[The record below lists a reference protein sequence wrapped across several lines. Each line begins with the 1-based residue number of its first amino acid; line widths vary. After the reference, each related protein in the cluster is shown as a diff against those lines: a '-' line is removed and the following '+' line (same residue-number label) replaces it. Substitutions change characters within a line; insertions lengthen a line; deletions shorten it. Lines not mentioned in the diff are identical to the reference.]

1 MRKFIFPLI
10 VLAVALGYMLFRPG
24 DDASDI
30 EALFNKMAEAA
41 REKNLDAVMEG
52 FSLQYKDG
60 SGASYPVVKNII
72 GKALEKYDDIE
83 ASYSDLD
90 AFITEDEHGYPLAY
104 VSVGVIVTATD
115 NGEVTELL
123 GSEGEPERINVTLE
137 YSALG
142 GWKIAAVDGLDGER
156 P

>member
-1 MRKFIFPLI
+1 MRKFLFPLI
-10 VLAVALGYMLFRPG
+10 ILAVALGYMLFRPG

-30 EALFNKMAEAA
+30 EALFDKMAEAA
-41 REKNLDAVMEG
+41 RAKDFDGVMEG
-52 FSLQYKDG
+52 FSLQYRDG

-72 GKALEKYDDIE
+72 GKALEKYDDIQ

-104 VSVGVIVTATD
+104 VSVGVIVTASD

-123 GSEGEPERINVTLE
+123 GGEGEPELVNVTLT
-137 YSALG
+137 YSAVS

>member
-72 GKALEKYDDIE
+72 GKALEKYGDIE

-104 VSVGVIVTATD
+104 VSVGVSVTATD

>member
-1 MRKFIFPLI
+1 MRKYLFPLI
-10 VLAVALGYMLFRPG
+10 VLAIALGYTLFRPG

-30 EALFNKMAEAA
+30 EALFDKIAEAA
-41 REKNLDAVMEG
+41 RAKDLDGVMEG

-60 SGASYPVVKNII
+60 SGVSYPVVKNII
-72 GKALEKYDDIE
+72 GKALEKYDGIE
-83 ASYSDLD
+83 ATYSDLD
-90 AFITEDEHGYPLAY
+90 AFITEDEHSYPLAF
-104 VSVGVIVTATD
+104 VSVWVNVTVTD
-115 NGEVTELL
+115 NGRVRELI
-123 GSEGEPERINVTLE
+123 GSGGEPERINVTLT

>member
-1 MRKFIFPLI
+1 MRKFVFPLV
-10 VLAVALGYMLFRPG
+10 VLAIALGYMLFRPG

-30 EALFNKMAEAA
+30 EALFDKMAEAA
-41 REKNLDAVMEG
+41 RAKNLDGIMEG

-72 GKALEKYDDIE
+72 GKVLEKYGDIE

-104 VSVGVIVTATD
+104 VSVGVNVTATD
-115 NGEVTELL
+115 NGSVRELI
-123 GSEGEPERINVTLE
+123 GSEGEPERINVTLT
-137 YSALG
+137 YSALS
-142 GWKIAAVDGLDGER
+142 GWKIEAVDGLDGEL